1 MFKDYNKYLSTSL
14 KVYSFVL
21 VIVFILKIVGLDYF
35 GLDSNNNVIR
45 LIDSFV
51 SKYNLELVWYC
62 ITLYIYTYIVLSIMC
77 VDNSKKMKIYTL
89 AIMPIPIISQ
99 LLKQSINNTLLFV
112 ITDTLWLL
120 FVGLGYI
127 KFVSKS
133 KIQKYNIGNY
143 FLYFVINLIFQII
156 SVCIRNVE
164 IVNTNSF
171 FTYFIINFDYL
182 LMSIIAYNVFFLKGG
197 KSLWVEVA
205 YGFSLRK
212 INLKK
217 SLKKLLKNLH
227 NFKKISKVEK
237 ISLIIYIFLSLIWN
251 TLSLLIILIVSQL
264 NHTFVECVFI
274 LTSFWLSKHSFGRPF
289 HLSSMAQC
297 FIVSNITYYALNR
310 VTTPLGISIF
320 VPILLGVGL
329 SYITSKF
336 VKKTY
341 KPLYKGMPIELFE
354 ETILKVTE
362 KDSDKYKI
370 CYDFYISKESDI
382 SLSFKYNYSV
392 AGIRKIKSRV
402 NDKIKELNK

>member
-1 MFKDYNKYLSTSL
+1 MFKDYNKYLTTSL

-35 GLDSNNNVIR
+35 GLDSNNNTIK
-45 LIDSFV
+45 LIDMFV
-51 SKYNLELVWYC
+51 SKYKLELVWYC

-77 VDNSKKMKIYTL
+77 VDNGKKMKIYTL

-120 FVGLGYI
+120 LVGLFYI
-127 KFVSKS
+127 KFISKD
-133 KIQKYNIGNY
+133 KIKKYNLGNY
-143 FLYFVINLIFQII
+143 FLYFAINLLFQII

-164 IVNTNSF
+164 IINTNSF

-205 YGFSLRK
+205 CGFSLKK
-212 INLKK
+212 INLKT
-217 SLKKLLKNLH
+217 LLKRLQKNFH
-227 NFKKISKVEK
+227 NFKQLPKVEK
-237 ISLIIYIFLSLIWN
+237 LSLIIYITLSLIWN
-251 TLSLLIILIVSQL
+251 TLSLIIILMVSQL
-264 NHTFVECVFI
+264 NHTFVECIFI

-297 FIVSNITYYALNR
+297 FIISNLTYYGLNR
-310 VTTPLGISIF
+310 ITTPLGISIF
-320 VPILLGVGL
+320 VPIMLGVGL
-329 SYITSKF
+329 SYITSKL

-341 KPLYKGMPIELFE
+341 KPLYKGMPEELFE
-354 ETILKVTE
+354 ETILKVTD
-362 KDSDKYKI
+362 KDSVDYKI
-370 CYDFYISKESDI
+370 CYNFYINKRSDI
-382 SLSFKYNYSV
+382 SLSFEYHYSV
-392 AGIRKIKSRV
+392 AGIRKIKAKI
-402 NDKIKELNK
+402 NNKIKRLN